1 MFDTAQLAALAAVVH
16 HGSFER
22 AARSLHVTPSAV
34 SQRIRALEERV
45 GAVLVQ
51 RGTPCVATT
60 AGTPLL
66 RHAECVALL
75 EADLAASLP
84 GLRRA
89 RAADAPATATLRVA
103 VNADSLATW
112 LMPALA
118 RFAQAAPR
126 VQLDLLLDDQDH
138 TSQALRRGDV
148 LAAVTSLAAPVQGC
162 NSHSLGRLRY
172 RATASPA
179 FVARCFASG
188 VTAQTLAAAPCLV
201 FNRKDRLQALW
212 LQRATRRAVEPPC
225 HFMPSTHAFVDAAL
239 AGVGWGMNPQPLAAP
254 HLASGALVELLP
266 GRTIEVPLFWQV
278 SRLGLP
284 ALALLTDAV
293 LGAAQSLRGSRD
305 QVEARGNK
313 THGKR

>member
-1 MFDTAQLAALAAVVH
+1 MLDTAQLAALAAVVH

-22 AARSLHVTPSAV
+22 AARALHVTPSAV

-51 RGTPCVATT
+51 RGTPCVATA

-66 RHAECVALL
+66 RHAERVALL
-75 EADLAASLP
+75 EADLAANLP
-84 GLRRA
+84 AMRHA
-89 RAADAPATATLRVA
+89 RTVDATATLRIA

-118 RFAQAAPR
+118 RFALAAPR

-138 TSQALRRGDV
+138 TSEALRRGDV

-162 NSHSLGRLRY
+162 NSHALGRLRY

-179 FVARCFASG
+179 FVARCFAEG

-212 LQRATRRAVEPPC
+212 LQRVTRRAVEPPC

-266 GRTIEVPLFWQV
+266 GRAIEVPLFWQV

-293 LGAAQSLRGSRD
+293 LAAAQVELRGSK
-305 QVEARGNK
+305 A
-313 THGKR
+313 HGKR

>member
-1 MFDTAQLAALAAVVH
+1 MIDSAQLAALAAVVH

-22 AARSLHVTPSAV
+22 AARALHVTPSAV
-34 SQRIRALEERV
+34 SQRIRTLEERV

-51 RGTPCVATT
+51 RGTPCVATP
-60 AGTPLL
+60 AGAPLL
-66 RHAECVALL
+66 RHAERVALL
-75 EADLAASLP
+75 ETDLAASLP

-89 RAADAPATATLRVA
+89 RAGDAAASATLPCLLRLA

-118 RFAQAAPR
+118 RFAQSAPR

-138 TSQALRRGDV
+138 TSEALRRGDV

-162 NSHSLGRLRY
+162 NSHALGRLRY

-179 FVARCFASG
+179 FVARCFATG

-212 LQRATRRAVEPPC
+212 LQRVTRRAVDPPC
-225 HFMPSTHAFVDAAL
+225 HFMPSTQAFVDAAL

-254 HLASGALVELLP
+254 HLASGRLVELLP

-278 SRLGLP
+278 SRLDLP
-284 ALALLTDAV
+284 ALARLTDAV
-293 LGAAQSLRGSRD
+293 LGAAQSLGQR
-305 QVEARGNK
+305 
-313 THGKR
+313 

>member
-1 MFDTAQLAALAAVVH
+1 MLDTAQLAALAAVVH

-22 AARSLHVTPSAV
+22 AARALHVTPSAV

-51 RGTPCVATT
+51 RGTPCVATQ

-66 RHAECVALL
+66 RHAERVALL

-89 RAADAPATATLRVA
+89 RAVNAPATATLRVA

-118 RFAQAAPR
+118 RFALAAPR

-138 TSQALRRGDV
+138 TSEALRRGDV

-162 NSHSLGRLRY
+162 NSHALGRLRY

-179 FVARCFASG
+179 FVARCFAAG

-225 HFMPSTHAFVDAAL
+225 HFMPSTQAFVDAAL

-254 HLASGALVELLP
+254 HLASGALVELVP

-293 LGAAQSLRGSRD
+293 LAAAQVELRGSK
-305 QVEARGNK
+305 A
-313 THGKR
+313 HGKR

>member
-1 MFDTAQLAALAAVVH
+1 MLDSAQLAALAAVVH

-34 SQRIRALEERV
+34 SQRIRTLEERV

-51 RGTPCVATT
+51 RGSPCVATP

-66 RHAECVALL
+66 RHAERVALL
-75 EADLAASLP
+75 EADLAADVP
-84 GLRRA
+84 GLQRSRS
-89 RAADAPATATLRVA
+89 ADASATALTATLRVA

-118 RFAQAAPR
+118 RFALAAPR

-138 TSQALRRGDV
+138 TSEALRRGDV
-148 LAAVTSLAAPVQGC
+148 LAAVTSLASPVQGC
-162 NSHSLGRLRY
+162 NSHALGQLRY

-179 FVARCFASG
+179 FVARCFAAG

-212 LQRATRRAVEPPC
+212 LRRVTRRAVEPPC

-254 HLASGALVELLP
+254 HLGSGALVELLP

-278 SRLGLP
+278 SRLDLP
-284 ALALLTDAV
+284 ALALLTEAV
-293 LGAAQSLRGSRD
+293 LGAAQVELRGSR
-305 QVEARGNK
+305 V
-313 THGKR
+313 HGKR